1 MMDKHFSLLHQ
12 PLIPS
17 ESRALRVLLSL
28 SNNMSV

>member
-28 SNNMSV
+28 SNKMSV

>member
-1 MMDKHFSLLHQ
+1 MIDKYFSLLHQ

-17 ESRALRVLLSL
+17 EGRALRVLLSL